1 MLNFE
6 SVGSP
11 IAEIKPNE
19 GSRSKRGPII
29 SLASPEQV
37 DEVHHGFPEYSLNN
51 ARGRDYHFEVSVNT
65 DTERQI
71 IYVSGS
77 SGSGKSYWC
86 RRYVESYQKA
96 YPKREVY
103 LLSAISEDSSIDKIK
118 GLNRI
123 KLTPSF
129 IEDQLTAEDFKDSCC
144 IFDDCDTISDSKLR
158 KAVMKLQDDILQ
170 TGRHFNVTALI
181 TSHVAT
187 NGKDT
192 RLILAE
198 AHIITFFPQM
208 MPQRSLKYLLESY
221 MGLSKEDISKV
232 KKLSGRSVS
241 YIKGF
246 PRCLVSDKEIF
257 ILRLK

>member
-6 SVGSP
+6 SIGNP
-11 IAEIKPNE
+11 IAEIKHND
-19 GSRSKRGPII
+19 SKKKGTLI
-29 SLASPEQV
+29 SLASPEQI
-37 DEVHHGFPEYSLNN
+37 DEVHHPFEEYSLDN
-51 ARGRDYHFEVSVNT
+51 ARGKDFHFECSVNT

-71 IYVSGS
+71 VYVSGA

-86 RRYVESYQKA
+86 KRYVDSYQKA

-129 IEDQLTAEDFKDSCC
+129 IEDGLTAEDFKDSCV
-144 IFDDCDTISDSKLR
+144 IFDDTDTISDSKLR

-181 TSHVAT
+181 TSHVST

-221 MGLSKEDISKV
+221 MGLSKEDIRKV
-232 KKLSGRSVS
+232 KTLSGRSVS

-246 PRCLVSDKEIF
+246 PRCLVSDREVM
-257 ILRLK
+257 ILKLK

>member
-6 SVGSP
+6 SVGCP
-11 IAEIKPNE
+11 IAEIKHND
-19 GSRSKRGPII
+19 SKKKGTLI
-29 SLASPEQV
+29 SLASPEQIDDV
-37 DEVHHGFPEYSLNN
+37 RCGYEDYSLNN
-51 ARGRDYHFEVSVNT
+51 ARGKDYHFEVAINT
-65 DTERQI
+65 ESERQI
-71 IYVSGS
+71 VYVSGA

-86 RRYVESYQKA
+86 KRYVDSYQKA

-103 LLSAISEDSSIDKIK
+103 LFSAISEDSSIDKIK
-118 GLNRI
+118 NLNRV

-129 IEDQLTAEDFKDSCC
+129 IEDGLTASDFQDSCC
-144 IFDDCDTISDSKLR
+144 IFDDCDTITDSKLR

-181 TSHVAT
+181 TSHVST

-198 AHIITFFPQM
+198 AHVITFFPQM

-232 KKLSGRSVS
+232 KNLSGRSVS

-246 PRCLVSDKEIF
+246 PRCLVSDKEVM
-257 ILRLK
+257 ILKLK